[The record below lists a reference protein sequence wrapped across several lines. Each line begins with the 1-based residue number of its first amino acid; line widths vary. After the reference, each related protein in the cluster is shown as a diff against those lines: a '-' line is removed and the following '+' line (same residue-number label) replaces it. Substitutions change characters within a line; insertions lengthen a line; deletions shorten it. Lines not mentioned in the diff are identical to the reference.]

1 MAQRLAKLEPA
12 DGAPFVLIAG
22 HECGQALAIAL
33 ETARKLSSLGATA
46 LVDLGATEGWLA
58 DVLDREG
65 SACAEVVGLADLL
78 AGRATFGEVIRRDLS
93 SSLDIIPAGGDLS
106 GVEGLDDI
114 FAALAS
120 AYGLIVAHA
129 SDWRA
134 ATARIAAARADAVVI
149 VSTPAKLKA
158 AVHSARA
165 AGGKSY
171 PEILAFS
178 VKSAEPAFQ
187 EAA

>member
-1 MAQRLAKLEPA
+1 M
-12 DGAPFVLIAG
+12 
-22 HECGQALAIAL
+22 AIAL
-33 ETARKLSSLGATA
+33 ETARKLSSLSATA

-65 SACAEVVGLADLL
+65 IDGADVVGLADLL

-134 ATARIAAARADAVVI
+134 ATARMAAARADAVVI

-158 AVHSARA
+158 AVHSART
-165 AGGKSY
+165 AGGESY

-178 VKSAEPAFQ
+178 VKAAEPAFQ